1 MLGAYRPGGPYT
13 AIATAFVSRRS
24 DEKNKPSAP
33 WTHREKQKKKKLS
46 RTHSAGG
53 KRRERG
59 EEEEMREGRKAIQE
73 TLLCALSNS
82 QHEREHRVAAVDQ
95 DEDVHNRRDDHH
107 QHAPTADP
115 R

>member
-1 MLGAYRPGGPYT
+1 
-13 AIATAFVSRRS
+13 
-24 DEKNKPSAP
+24 
-33 WTHREKQKKKKLS
+33 
-46 RTHSAGG
+46 
-53 KRRERG
+53 
-59 EEEEMREGRKAIQE
+59 MREGRKAIQE